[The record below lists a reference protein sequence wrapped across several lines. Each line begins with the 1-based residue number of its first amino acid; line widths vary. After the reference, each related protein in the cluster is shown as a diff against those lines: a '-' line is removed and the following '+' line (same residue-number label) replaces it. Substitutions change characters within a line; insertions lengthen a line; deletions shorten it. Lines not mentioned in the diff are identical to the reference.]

1 MQRSEAPATSEWHT
15 RKRNMPQSEIKKRP
29 APRPPSYVQ
38 TQAKTPGY
46 QRIRRLCDTLEEAF
60 CAANGDAAALEEAR
74 RAFRTGMKS
83 HVAMAAKSMLD
94 SMSNAKKLVLLVAEQ
109 IKRVRT
115 LTDNLEEDTEL
126 NRLLNCFPLR
136 GNERDY
142 NGYYTQVAA
151 IEAEVYMEA
160 AIKRDE
166 EDRQK
171 AAQGITRVTW
181 NESDDEFS
189 SGVVYG
195 CTGGA
200 GHGF

>member
-1 MQRSEAPATSEWHT
+1 VH
-15 RKRNMPQSEIKKRP
+15 
-29 APRPPSYVQ
+29 

-46 QRIRRLCDTLEEAF
+46 LRIRRLCDTLEESC
-60 CAANGDAAALEEAR
+60 CAANGEAAVLEEAR
-74 RAFRTGMKS
+74 RVFRTAMKS

-115 LTDNLEEDTEL
+115 LTDNLEEDTDL

-136 GNERDY
+136 GSERDY
-142 NGYYTQVAA
+142 RGYYTRVAA
-151 IEAEVYMEA
+151 IETEVSMEA

-166 EDRQK
+166 EDRQR

-181 NESDDEFS
+181 DESDDELS

-195 CTGGA
+195 STGGA
-200 GHGF
+200 GHGHGGPGL